1 MSPMLEEHKN
11 RLFSPASVPVFQ
23 QQITGILI
31 DTTRIR
37 AWVADLRAGWAEP
50 GKRINQF
57 SAAAQLRLVR
67 LRRILRR
74 SVRRN
79 RAEVEAR
86 IMQARRVIWLFL
98 KSRIYRW
105 KRFWTRS
112 HKQIANVTHRHV
124 REPVVKLTARVAR
137 IRQPYFI
144 LTRFRSSMKHQVT
157 APLVP
162 SKKTT
167 SMGSPGASDSTSA
180 KPSKRSLKSQR
191 RAARAAEREAAAAVS
206 QQEMTTKKSSPAV
219 KVSKVREPGPL
230 PKVALTFG
238 EQSAASSHLL
248 AHEDHRKESPSDAAV
263 KPSTE
268 LPSVAAGDSSAPAIP
283 VKKPPFGLKPDP

>member
-23 QQITGILI
+23 QQATGILI
-31 DTTRIR
+31 DTTRIK
-37 AWVADLRAGWAEP
+37 AWIAELRAGWAEP

-74 SVRRN
+74 AIRRN

-86 IMQARRVIWLFL
+86 VMQTRRIVRLFF
-98 KSRIYRW
+98 KSRIHRW
-105 KRFWTRS
+105 KRLWTRS
-112 HKQIANVTHRHV
+112 HKQIANVTQRHV

-144 LTRFRSSMKHQVT
+144 LTRFRSSMKRQVT
-157 APLVP
+157 APLVAP
-162 SKKTT
+162 KKTT
-167 SMGSPGASDSTSA
+167 STGSPGPSESAAA
-180 KPSKRSLKSQR
+180 KPSKRSLKLQR
-191 RAARAAEREAAAAVS
+191 RAARAAEREVAEALAKREAAMEEALRVGKA
-206 QQEMTTKKSSPAV
+206 P
-219 KVSKVREPGPL
+219 KVRPLEPL
-230 PKVALTFG
+230 PKVIAVTG
-238 EQSAASSHLL
+238 EQSAPS
-248 AHEDHRKESPSDAAV
+248 SPSPMQKGHQGKSPSETAV
-263 KPSTE
+263 TPSTE
-268 LPSVAAGDSSAPAIP
+268 PPSAAMTNSSTSATP